1 MGNLCWGPDN
11 IMPPHKTGS
20 KAWHIENDTNEE
32 RLWGVIFE
40 TQRLRSELNEHLKKG
55 YKINA
60 IKALKLFAEETFVAP
75 KRKCTLRELK
85 NVIDKYNYH
94 LVVTT
99 KIEQLRERIEA
110 WCNKNGYDKMENQKE
125 LKDKTGQYT
134 YKYSD
139 WEYIDDA
146 YGNMINDREWLPHQ
160 KEMEKYNELWRKYE

>member
-1 MGNLCWGPDN
+1 
-11 IMPPHKTGS
+11 MPPDWEKGT

-40 TQRLRSELNEHLKKG
+40 NETLRRELNEALEYG
-55 YKINA
+55 SKINA

-75 KRKCTLRELK
+75 KRKCTLREEK

-94 LVVTT
+94 FIVTA
-99 KIEQLRERIEA
+99 KIEQLRERIENY
-110 WCNKNGYDKMENQKE
+110 CNKNGYDKMENQKE
-125 LKDKTGQYT
+125 IKDKSGQYT

-146 YGNMINDREWLPHQ
+146 YGNMINDKGWLPRGEEM
-160 KEMEKYNELWRKYE
+160 KEYNVLWKKYK

>member
-1 MGNLCWGPDN
+1 
-11 IMPPHKTGS
+11 MPPHKTGS

-40 TQRLRSELNEHLKKG
+40 TQGLRSDLNEHLKKG

-60 IKALKLFAEETFVAP
+60 IKALKLFAEETFVTP

-94 LVVTT
+94 YVITK
-99 KIEQLRERIEA
+99 KIEQLRERIEN
-110 WCNKNGYDKMENQKE
+110 WCNENGYDKMENQKE
-125 LKDKTGQYT
+125 IKDKTGQYT

-146 YGNMINDREWLPHQ
+146 YGNMINEKEWLPHQ
-160 KEMEKYNELWRKYE
+160 KQMVKYNELWRKYDKKYYIN

>member
-1 MGNLCWGPDN
+1 
-11 IMPPHKTGS
+11 MPPKKEYTFKS
-20 KAWHIENDTNEE
+20 PTWHIENDTNEE

-40 TQRLRSELNEHLKKG
+40 NHELRSELNEHLKKG

-85 NVIDKYNYH
+85 DVIDKYNYH
-94 LVVTT
+94 YGVTT
-99 KIEQLRERIEA
+99 KIEQLRERIEV

-125 LKDKTGQYT
+125 IKDKSGEYT

-139 WEYIDDA
+139 WEFIDDA
-146 YGNMINDREWLPHQ
+146 YGNMIDDGDWLPHQ
-160 KEMEKYNELWRKYE
+160 KELIKYNKLWRKYDN

>member
-1 MGNLCWGPDN
+1 
-11 IMPPHKTGS
+11 MPPLDSNKEYTFKS
-20 KAWHIENDTNEE
+20 PTWHIENDTNEE
-32 RLWGVIFE
+32 RLWSVIFE
-40 TQRLRSELNEHLKKG
+40 TQRLKSEINDALEFG
-55 YKINA
+55 SKINA

-75 KRKCTLRELK
+75 RRKCTLRELK
-85 NVIDKYNYH
+85 NVIDRYNYNY
-94 LVVTT
+94 VVTT